1 MFSISKF
8 FVAVSILF
16 TASYASATV
25 PSFPTEPGQLTAEQC
40 IQLEAKLDK
49 YIAYINAWLA
59 KQPKRWQKFLKPYV
73 DYAIREAQEYVDKV
87 CPEDQGPEGRT
98 FECSVLNSA
107 QTELVLVGLNSSGL
121 LSNDQSQIAN
131 GLCMT
136 EQACTGIISQKYFIS
151 GAVGTARCAAG
162 STDPSIVRVSD
173 SEIQN
178 LINQVP

>member
-8 FVAVSILF
+8 FVAVSLLF

-40 IQLEAKLDK
+40 TKLELKLEK

-59 KQPKRWQKFLKPYV
+59 KQPRRLQRLLKPYV

-87 CPEDQGPEGRT
+87 CPEDQGPELRT
-98 FECSVLNSA
+98 FECSALNSA
-107 QTELVLVGLNSSGL
+107 QTELVLIGLNSGGS

-151 GAVGTARCAAG
+151 GAVGTSRCAAG
-162 STDPSIVRVSD
+162 STDPNIVRASD
-173 SEIQN
+173 SEIQS
-178 LINQVP
+178 LVNQVP